1 MPGLHSQKILLNPV
15 FFLALCLSLFACRAL
30 KPVTVSTNRMQNFN
44 KNSSKD
50 KYLWLEEIESQR
62 SLDWVKKQ
70 NTKSI
75 SLFEKDSRFEETL
88 KTIQNNLLSPDRI
101 PKPELAEGKIENHW
115 TDKDHPRGLWRTTI
129 LDSYKSTH
137 PEWQL
142 ILDIDELNKKENKSW
157 VFKGS
162 ECLKEDSR
170 LCLVFLSD
178 GGSDAVVV
186 REFDKES
193 KTFIKDS
200 PFNLEKAKSYIE
212 WIDKDTTLV
221 STDFG
226 PNSLTKSNYPRLLK
240 VWKRG
245 QKLSEAK
252 TIKEASK
259 EDMSIGPIV
268 IHQEDTTFALA
279 ETNIDFYTR
288 EYSLL
293 DLKNFTSSKIEIPT
307 DSEILGILK
316 DHLVFKNRSEIKTE
330 SLTIAEGS
338 ILSKKINESDLNYA
352 LIYSPQKDEALK
364 EAFVTK
370 DFLIVSYLKNVLG
383 RVKLFT
389 LNEKGMPQISRE
401 LDLPKEGTL
410 EIVSHEKKSNH
421 FIFSYENFLT
431 PQSFY
436 FFNGKESLKI
446 KQAPKRFDESNL
458 VFSQQWAKS
467 KDGTSI
473 PYFIVHSKNIV
484 LDGTNPTL
492 LYGYGGFEDAM
503 TPVYLANFSP
513 WLKQN
518 GVYVLANLRGGGEF
532 GPEWHT
538 RGIKENKQKVFDDF
552 YAIAEKL
559 ISDKV
564 TSAKK
569 LGIMGGS
576 NGGLLVGAAM
586 TQRPEL
592 FQAVVCQVP
601 LLDML
606 RYHLLLAGASWI
618 AEYGDPSIPN
628 EYSYIQK
635 YSPYQNLK
643 KKAHYPNSYFFTT
656 TKDDRVHPG
665 HARKMVAKLNE
676 YGQNVTYFENPEGGH
691 GAGADPLQQSKTR
704 TYQLIYLFQQLM
716 N

>member
-1 MPGLHSQKILLNPV
+1 MPCLPSQKVLLKQV
-15 FFLALCLSLFACRAL
+15 FFLALFVNFFSCNAL
-30 KPVTVSTNRMQNFN
+30 KKIPVSKNLIQNSN
-44 KNSSKD
+44 KNITQD
-50 KYLWLEEIESQR
+50 KYLWLEEIESQK

-70 NTKSI
+70 NTKSV
-75 SLFEKDSRFEETL
+75 SLFEKDYRFEETL

-101 PKPELAEGKIENHW
+101 PKPQLEDGKIENLW
-115 TDKDHPRGLWRTTI
+115 TDKAHPRGLWRTTSI
-129 LDSYKSTH
+129 DSYKSNN

-157 VFKGS
+157 VYKGS
-162 ECLKEDSR
+162 ACLKEDSR

-193 KTFIKDS
+193 KSFIKDS

-221 STDFG
+221 ATDFG
-226 PNSLTKSNYPRLLK
+226 PNSLTNSNYPRTLK

-245 QKLSEAK
+245 QKLSEAR
-252 TIKEASK
+252 TIKEATK
-259 EDMSIGPIV
+259 EDMAIGPIV
-268 IHQEDTTFALA
+268 IHQESTTVALS

-293 DLKNFTSSKIEIPT
+293 DLKTFSSSKIEIPN
-307 DSEILGILK
+307 DSEIYGILK
-316 DHLVFKNRSEIKTE
+316 DHIVFKNRSEIKTD
-330 SLTIAEGS
+330 SLTIPEGS
-338 ILSKKINESDLNYA
+338 ILSKKISDAQSNYNV
-352 LIYSPQKDEALK
+352 IYTPQNNQALK

-370 DFLIVSYLKNVLG
+370 DFLVVSYLENVLG

-389 LNEKGMPQISRE
+389 LNEKGFPQSSKE
-401 LDLPKEGTL
+401 LDLPKDGTL
-410 EIVSHEKKSNH
+410 EIVSHEKKYNQ

-431 PQSFY
+431 PQSLY
-436 FFNGKESLKI
+436 FFNGKESFKI
-446 KQAPKRFDESNL
+446 KEAPKRFDSSNL

-473 PYFIVHSKNIV
+473 PYFIVHSKDIV
-484 LDGTNPTL
+484 FDGTNPTL

-503 TPVYLANFSP
+503 TPVYLANYSP
-513 WLKQN
+513 WLKKN

-564 TSAKK
+564 TSPKK
-569 LGIMGGS
+569 IGIMGGS

-606 RYHLLLAGASWI
+606 RYHVLLAGASWI

-628 EYSYIQK
+628 EYEYIQK

-643 KKAHYPNSYFFTT
+643 IKVQYPNSYFFTT

-676 YGQNVTYFENPEGGH
+676 YEQNVTYYENPEGGH
-691 GAGADPLQQSKTR
+691 GAGADPIQQSKTR

-716 N
+716 D